1 MSGPSSDKA
10 IPTWYCL
17 SEVSPPICPHPAQC
31 KKVSQV
37 YKMSHVACLR
47 RKLLKE
53 VVLLAESEGSEVTED
68 IATPYS
74 ETLLQPEQVC
84 FQ

>member
-1 MSGPSSDKA
+1 
-10 IPTWYCL
+10 
-17 SEVSPPICPHPAQC
+17 
-31 KKVSQV
+31 
-37 YKMSHVACLR
+37 MSHVACLR

-84 FQ
+84 FK